1 MVYLLDEYKREKLI
15 ASEYERRYEN
25 VKKLRNKSYSI
36 QLKPI
41 EEDLDGLDSI
51 TPIGKNTCEHD
62 SKNSTEHL
70 PLKLSKDPF
79 AKKMHQCIFCKYKI
93 PLDYKN
99 VQLLSQFV
107 SPQTGIVY
115 SQQVTGL
122 CYYKYSELENV
133 VFKAKKLGLM
143 PFFYKETVYTKD
155 PAIFDPF
162 ANNLKKIPNN
172 YDRRKLNA
180 DE

>member
-1 MVYLLDEYKREKLI
+1 M
-15 ASEYERRYEN
+15 
-25 VKKLRNKSYSI
+25 
-36 QLKPI
+36 
-41 EEDLDGLDSI
+41 
-51 TPIGKNTCEHD
+51 
-62 SKNSTEHL
+62 
-70 PLKLSKDPF
+70 PLSLSDDPY

-122 CYYKYSELENV
+122 CYYKYTELENV
-133 VFKAKKLGLM
+133 VFKAKKLGFM
-143 PFFYKETVYTKD
+143 PFFYKETTFTSD
-155 PAIFDPF
+155 PALFDPF
-162 ANNLKKIPNN
+162 TNNLKKIPNN
-172 YDRRKLNA
+172 YDRRKLNS